1 MFYKTVKLNNIKI
14 AKHSLSM
21 WILQSLCGTH
31 NSAILR
37 QHQRGG
43 VGKVEQ
49 FEDDVLK
56 VKFLEGRRRKNFQ
69 KFRSLL
75 QTWRN
80 VDEALDEIHSCKET
94 NIKLKCFIK

>member
-1 MFYKTVKLNNIKI
+1 
-14 AKHSLSM
+14 M
-21 WILQSLCGTH
+21 WHTQ
-31 NSAILR
+31 
-37 QHQRGG
+37 QRHLAPASEGG

-75 QTWRN
+75 QT
-80 VDEALDEIHSCKET
+80 
-94 NIKLKCFIK
+94 